1 MTVYI
6 VVMQRPDIVL
16 KVSKPV
22 PGDIVLHARV
32 SITNQVPPR
41 KRVLNHLTHLIK
53 NSSFILIRN
62 FKIEEYVGLI

>member
-1 MTVYI
+1 
-6 VVMQRPDIVL
+6 MQRPDIML

-41 KRVLNHLTHLIK
+41 KRVLEPF
-53 NSSFILIRN
+53 NSPNKKILPSSSLEISR
-62 FKIEEYVGLI
+62 